1 MGGPR
6 NAPLTLRELRAIP
19 VSRLTG
25 VGNALEER
33 LAIMGIESVLDV
45 LQHYPRRYID
55 RTHRS
60 EIAALAVGEEA
71 TVFGEVR
78 RVHGRRTRN
87 GRALVEVV
95 VTDGTSYLTCT
106 FFNQAWRER
115 QLTPDTEVALF
126 GKVDVYRG
134 KRQMTNPV
142 VDVVGRSGE
151 SDRTGRVVPIYPQ
164 SGKADIATWQMARL
178 VKDALRRCAPRGFA
192 DPVAAIREHLDLESR
207 DSAYRAIHQPEY
219 IGAVQSARKRLIF
232 DEFLRMQV
240 GLVARKRAVAATQS
254 GIRHRIDGEL
264 VSAFHAQL
272 PFDLTGDQREA
283 IAEIARDLASAA
295 PMHRLLQGDVGSGKT
310 VVALSALLVA
320 VQGGYQG
327 AFMAPT
333 EVLAEQHHLSATA
346 MLAGLAVA
354 SSGSLLEERPVRV
367 ELLTNRTTAAERR
380 RLVAGLERGDVD
392 IVVGTHAL
400 LYGDA
405 PFSRLGVVVI
415 DEQHRFGVE
424 QRALLT
430 GRAGADAA
438 DVPSDERD
446 GGPTANATGRARA
459 DATDVPTNQQGGEP
473 PAYATPR
480 TDRSQPDV
488 LVMTATPIPR
498 TAAMLIYGDLDKSE
512 LREMPPGRTPI
523 TTAVVGPNPLER
535 AAAYATLRAEVDAG
549 RQAYVVCALVEGSA
563 KIEAKAATEE
573 LERLEA
579 EELEGLRLSLL
590 HGQLPSREKEA
601 TMDSFRRGEIDV
613 LVATTVI
620 EVGVD
625 VPNATVMIVED
636 ADRFGL
642 SQLHQLR
649 GRVGRG
655 GGASWCFLF
664 ADPQTPDSQER
675 MAAMAASTDGFLLAE
690 RDLEI
695 RGSGEVFGDRQ
706 SGFSDLKLGR
716 IPRDEEQVLLARA
729 CAERLLDDDPDLER
743 SVELREEVED
753 LLGDAVEFL
762 FKS

>member
-1 MGGPR
+1 MGD
-6 NAPLTLRELRAIP
+6 APLTLRELRAIP
-19 VSRLTG
+19 VGRLTG
-25 VGNALEER
+25 VGPALEER

-60 EIAALAVGEEA
+60 DIAALAVGEEA

-78 RVHGRRTRN
+78 RVNGRRTRN

-151 SDRTGRVVPIYPQ
+151 SHHTGRVVPIYPQ

-178 VKDALRRCAPRGFA
+178 AQDALRRCAKRGFA
-192 DPVAAIREHLDLESR
+192 DPVSASARAELELEAR
-207 DSAYRAIHQPEY
+207 DAAYRAIHQPEHV
-219 IGAVQSARKRLIF
+219 GSVQAARRRLIF

-240 GLVARKRAVAATQS
+240 GLVARKRAIAAEQS
-254 GIRHRIDGEL
+254 GIRHDLAGSL
-264 VSAFHAQL
+264 VRGFHERL
-272 PFDLTGDQREA
+272 PFDLTNDQRVA
-283 IAEIARDLASAA
+283 IDEIERDLASAA

-346 MLAGLAVA
+346 MLAGLAVP
-354 SSGSLLEERPVRV
+354 SEGGLFDERPVRV

-380 RLVAGLERGDVD
+380 RLVAGLGQGEVD
-392 IVVGTHAL
+392 ILVGTHAL

-430 GRAGADAA
+430 GRTSSTATDDGAVAAAG
-438 DVPSDERD
+438 PSSETD
-446 GGPTANATGRARA
+446 GEPHANATS
-459 DATDVPTNQQGGEP
+459 V
-473 PAYATPR
+473 
-480 TDRSQPDV
+480 DV

-523 TTAVVGPNPLER
+523 TTSVVGPNPLDR
-535 AAAYATLRAEVDAG
+535 ALAYETLRSEVEAG
-549 RQAYVVCALVEGSA
+549 HQAYVVCPLVEGSA
-563 KIEAKAATEE
+563 KIEAKAAVDE
-573 LERLEA
+573 LERLQHEDLA
-579 EELEGLRLSLL
+579 GLRLALL
-590 HGQLPSREKEA
+590 HGQLPSREKESV
-601 TMDSFRRGEIDV
+601 MDEFRRGEIDV

-664 ADPQTPDSQER
+664 ADPQTRDSQER
-675 MAAMAASTDGFLLAE
+675 MAAMEASTDGFLLAE

-716 IPRDEEQVLLARA
+716 IPRDEELVMLARA
-729 CAERLLDDDPDLER
+729 FAESLLDADPDLTR
-743 SVELREEVED
+743 SNELREEVED
-753 LLGDAVEFL
+753 LLGDAVDFL

>member
-1 MGGPR
+1 MSET
-6 NAPLTLRELRAIP
+6 PLTLRELRAIP

-25 VGNALEER
+25 VGVALEER

-60 EIAALAVGEEA
+60 EIAALEVGEEA
-71 TVFGEVR
+71 TVFAEVR
-78 RVHGRRTRN
+78 RVSGRRTRN

-115 QLTPDTEVALF
+115 QLTPETEVALF

-142 VDVVGRSGE
+142 VDVVGPAGE
-151 SDRTGRVVPIYPQ
+151 TDRTGKVVPIYPQ
-164 SGKADIATWQMARL
+164 SGKADIATWQMAKL
-178 VKDALRRCAPRGFA
+178 VKDALRRCAKRGFA
-192 DPVAAIREHLDLESR
+192 DPVAAIREELELESR
-207 DSAYRAIHQPEY
+207 DAAYRAIHQPEH

-240 GLVARKRAVAATQS
+240 GLVARKRAVAAAQS
-254 GIRHRIDGEL
+254 GIQHRVDGEL
-264 VSAFHAQL
+264 VGAFHARL
-272 PFDLTGDQREA
+272 PFDLTGDQRDA
-283 IAEIARDLASAA
+283 IAEIERDLASPA

-346 MLAGLAVA
+346 MLAGLMVP
-354 SSGSLLEERPVRV
+354 SDGGLFDERPVRV

-380 RLVAGLERGDVD
+380 RLVGGLERGEVD
-392 IVVGTHAL
+392 ILVGTHAL

-430 GRAGADAA
+430 GR
-438 DVPSDERD
+438 D
-446 GGPTANATGRARA
+446 GP
-459 DATDVPTNQQGGEP
+459 Q
-473 PAYATPR
+473 
-480 TDRSQPDV
+480 QPDV

-523 TTAVVGPNPLER
+523 TTTVVGPNPLER
-535 AAAYATLRAEVDAG
+535 ADAYATLRAEVEAG
-549 RQAYVVCALVEGSA
+549 RQAYVVCPLVEGSA

-573 LERLEA
+573 LERLQV
-579 EELEGLRLSLL
+579 EELAGLRISLL
-590 HGQLPSREKEA
+590 HGQLPSREKESV
-601 TMDSFRRGEIDV
+601 MDAFRRGEIDV

-729 CAERLLDDDPDLER
+729 CAERLLDDDPDLDR
-743 SVELREEVED
+743 AAELREEVED